1 LFFGNIR
8 SLSEKADIDAS
19 EGKTDMA
26 QRPATR
32 GFLTFSLIW
41 FGQLVSLT
49 GSGLVGFALSVWA
62 YQAQDSATAYALVT
76 LATMGPNALLSL
88 VAGPFVDRWDR
99 RWVMILSDAGA
110 GLCTLTIL
118 LLLISGHFT
127 LWPILLATAINSAF
141 SAFQWPAY
149 AASTAL
155 LVPKEHLG
163 RANGLVQLAQ
173 GLSYLIPP
181 ALAGFLMAKI
191 HIEGIILIDFAT
203 FAFAILTLLFVRIPK
218 PTISR
223 EETRKGSWWHEFV
236 YGVTYLTK
244 RPGLMGLLILF
255 SMLNFLLGFILS
267 LFGPL
272 VLAFADADTLGIMT
286 TIGATG
292 MLFGGGLMSI
302 WGGPKRR
309 IHGILGGLMLAG
321 LTLSLG
327 GLYPSTILITAAAF
341 GFFACFAIVSASSNA
356 IWQSKVAPDV
366 QGRVFG
372 ARSTIATLSMIPA
385 YALAGPLA
393 DGVFEPLLV
402 AGGPLAKSIG
412 QIIGVGPG
420 RGIGLIFI
428 IAGIFTTLTP
438 LGAYLYPRIRLVED
452 ELPDVITDPS
462 LINGPS
468 TESKDST

>member
-1 LFFGNIR
+1 MIQCP
-8 SLSEKADIDAS
+8 
-19 EGKTDMA
+19 T
-26 QRPATR
+26 TR
-32 GFLTFSLIW
+32 GFRVFGLVW
-41 FGQLVSLT
+41 FGQLVSLI
-49 GSGLVGFALSVWA
+49 GSGLTGFALSVWA
-62 YQAQDSATAYALVT
+62 YQAKDSATAYTLIV

-99 RWVMILSDAGA
+99 RWVMILSDTGA
-110 GLCTLTIL
+110 GLCTLTVFL
-118 LLLISGHFT
+118 LLSSQQFA
-127 LWPILLATAINSAF
+127 LWPILLATAANSAF

-181 ALAGFLMAKI
+181 ALAGFLMSKI
-191 HIEGIILIDFAT
+191 QVEGIILIDFAT
-203 FAFAILTLLFVRIPK
+203 FAFAILTLLFIRIPK
-218 PTISR
+218 PATSK
-223 EETRKGSWWHEFV
+223 EETIKGSWWHEFI
-236 YGVTYLTK
+236 YGTTYLTK
-244 RPGLMGLLILF
+244 RPGLMGMLILF

-267 LFGPL
+267 LFGPM
-272 VLAFADADTLGIMT
+272 VLAFTDADTLGAMT

-309 IHGILGGLMLAG
+309 IHGVLGGLMLAG
-321 LTLSLG
+321 LALSLG
-327 GLYPSTILITAAAF
+327 GLHPSTILITAAAF
-341 GFFACFAIVSASSNA
+341 GFFACFAIVGASSDA

-366 QGRVFG
+366 QGRIFG
-372 ARSTIATLSMIPA
+372 TRSTIATLSMIPA

-393 DGVFEPLLV
+393 DRVFEPLLV
-402 AGGPLAKSIG
+402 TGGPLVKSIG

-428 IAGIFTTLTP
+428 AAGILTTLTT
-438 LGAYLYPRIRLVED
+438 LGAYLHPRIRLVED
-452 ELPDVITDPS
+452 ELPDAAANQSINNSDKMVIQ
-462 LINGPS
+462 
-468 TESKDST
+468 